1 MAAPTPTPGSAG
13 GARSNSTTRAPQ
25 SSRFEAVRTPFLAW
39 LGAGDLALRKLG
51 ELPAEARDRLN
62 SDELRKH
69 VDEAGARARQVY
81 AELADRG
88 EDTLQRIQRRP
99 GVARML
105 RGGEEARARLSTR
118 TRSVGERTARATQQ
132 STRAAAETV
141 MQAGDNAADS
151 IEQAGDDAARATR
164 SGTRK
169 AANQTAPA
177 KPAAGSRGGA
187 TGSTST
193 SGKSGGTSSTG
204 SASGSPAT
212 KASGGP
218 AAGAKADRDK

>member
-1 MAAPTPTPGSAG
+1 MATPTPTPANAG
-13 GARSNSTTRAPQ
+13 GTRSNSTSRASHDSP
-25 SSRFEAVRTPFLAW
+25 FEAVRTPFLAW

-51 ELPAEARDRLN
+51 ELPAEARSRLN
-62 SDELRKH
+62 SDELRKR
-69 VDEAGARARQVY
+69 VDEAGARARHVY

-118 TRSVGERTARATQQ
+118 TRSVGERMARTTQQ
-132 STRAAAETV
+132 STRTAAETV
-141 MQAGDNAADS
+141 AKTGDDAASS
-151 IEQAGDDAARATR
+151 IEQAGNDTARATR

-177 KPAAGSRGGA
+177 QRAAGPRGGA
-187 TGSTST
+187 GGNTSN
-193 SGKSGGTSSTG
+193 SGARSAG
-204 SASGSPAT
+204 SASKSAAT
-212 KASGGP
+212 KTGGGTNS
-218 AAGAKADRDK
+218 GAKPGRDSK